1 MNKNMKS
8 GQRFDR
14 ISGFFSDRFNYI
26 GRGEPGGKASG
37 LAFMQDV
44 LKKRFPNDDY
54 EGIKINIPSMTV
66 LLSGVF
72 EDFMESND
80 LYEIAL
86 SDASDVD
93 ISLAF
98 QRASLGAI
106 YSGDL
111 RSIIESIN
119 QPLAIRSSSIFE
131 DSIDDP
137 FAGVYE
143 TKMIPNNQIDKD
155 QRFRVLMEAIKFVY
169 ASLFFENSKEY
180 FKSLNRD
187 IREERM
193 AIIIQEVLGSKHGD
207 LFYPTIS
214 GVVKS
219 YNFYPTNNAT
229 HEEGIATL
237 ALGLGKAVVE
247 GEKSWSYSPMHPT
260 APPPFN
266 NNHDILKYTQTE
278 FWAINLAQVCCYD
291 PIQETEYLCYK
302 SIYDAEEHG
311 TLKQICSTF
320 DSLNDRITIGTSYS
334 GSRIVDFAPI
344 LRLDTIPLNPLI
356 KELMKVCEEETGNKV
371 EIEFAMT
378 IDPENIDKPRFGF
391 LQLRPIS
398 ISDKIVD
405 ITDDLMNSNDVLIKS
420 EQVMGNAHIDDIC
433 DIVFV
438 KPEDFN
444 PKASMEVAM
453 DIAEINAEL
462 LKDKKCYA
470 LMGFG
475 RWGTSDPWMGIPIK
489 WSQISGAK
497 VIIEAVL
504 PEMRFD
510 FSQGS
515 HFFHNMTAHNVI
527 YFSADIEMS
536 KKIDW
541 EWLRKHEVIN
551 ETEHLLHVRL
561 DKPIEVFADG
571 RSGKGVILK

>member
-1 MNKNMKS
+1 MNEKMKS

-14 ISGFFSDRFNYI
+14 LSGFFSDTFSYI

-44 LKKRFPNDDY
+44 IKKRFPDNEFD
-54 EGIKINIPSMTV
+54 GIKINIPSMTV

-72 EDFMESND
+72 EDFMEDNN

-86 SDASDVD
+86 SDASDVE
-93 ISLAF
+93 IALEF

-106 YSGDL
+106 YTGDL
-111 RSIIESIN
+111 RSIIESIH

-169 ASLFFENSKEY
+169 ASLFFKNSKEY
-180 FKSLNRD
+180 FLSLNRD
-187 IREERM
+187 IRDEKM
-193 AIIIQEVLGSKHGD
+193 AIIIQEVVGNRHGD

-237 ALGLGKAVVE
+237 ALGLGKTVVE
-247 GEKSWSYSPMHPT
+247 GEKAWSYSPMHPT

-278 FWAINLAQVCCYD
+278 FWSINMNQVCCYD
-291 PIQETEYLCYK
+291 STQETEYLSYQ
-302 SIYDAEEHG
+302 SIYDAEEHD
-311 TLKQICSTF
+311 TLKHICSTF
-320 DSLNDRITIGTSYS
+320 DSLNDRITIGTAYA
-334 GSRIVDFAPI
+334 GSRIIDFSP
-344 LRLDTIPLNPLI
+344 LLKLDMIPLNPLI
-356 KELMKVCEEETGNKV
+356 KELMKVCEEESGNKV
-371 EIEFAMT
+371 EMEFAMT
-378 IDPENIDKPRFGF
+378 IDPEGYDKPRFGF

-405 ITDDLMNSNDVLIKS
+405 INEKLYNADNMLIKS
-420 EQVMGNAHIDDIC
+420 EQVMGNAQIDSII

-438 KPEDFN
+438 KPDCFD
-444 PKASMEVAM
+444 PKASLEVAM
-453 DIAEINAEL
+453 DLAEINAEL
-462 LKDKKCYA
+462 IQNKKQYL

-475 RWGTSDPWMGIPIK
+475 RWGTSDPWMGVPIK

-497 VIIEAVL
+497 VIVEAIL
-504 PEMRFD
+504 PQMRFD

-527 YFSADIEMS
+527 YFSANLEMS
-536 KKIDW
+536 NAIDW
-541 EWLRKHEVIN
+541 DWLKSHEVIE
-551 ETEHLLHVRL
+551 ETDYILHVRTK
-561 DKPIEVFADG
+561 KPIEIYADG